1 MGKVFAGATVSLD
14 GFIAGPNDTGF
25 DKLFKWYSAGD
36 VEVPMPDDTAGV
48 PASRVSSETA
58 ELMRQEQAAWG
69 ALVVGR
75 HLYDLTNAWNG
86 RHPLGV
92 TTVVLTHNPPDDRP
106 LADENFVFVTDG
118 IEAAV
123 AKAKEIA
130 GDRNIAVN
138 GGQMAKQA
146 LDAGL
151 LDEVG
156 VDLVPVLLG
165 DGTRLFDLP
174 GSATS
179 PTEFEG
185 PYRVVQGTG
194 VTHLRYRVIK

>member
-25 DKLFKWYSAGD
+25 DKLFKWYGAGD

-106 LADENFVFVTDG
+106 QADENFVFVTDG

-123 AKAKEIA
+123 AKAREIA
-130 GDRNIAVN
+130 GDRNVAVN

-174 GSATS
+174 GSTTS